1 MALSDCFQNLR
12 ATKGNEKATDRQ
24 LLDILSALEE
34 RKLQGEVGYDKPAAE
49 LKHEAEVTAAV
60 LKRNTLENMQK
71 RLRMDSRIDET
82 STEAGKGGVRD
93 FATAIEAVIHGV
105 NTDITGGKASI
116 AREAT
121 DRSEVLLSGITS
133 ELQRADLFGAAR
145 SGKLDDQVMEE
156 LLQLGKGEA
165 GRPGAS
171 DSAQALAIARIV
183 KRWQDVAKGMLNKA
197 GAWIGD
203 YHGYIARTSHDS
215 YKIWKAG
222 FNQWFTDIMPAL
234 DWQRTFQGVDDPQK
248 FMQGVY
254 NALVTGVHLTPEGAL
269 DNARLDK
276 GPAFTGPG
284 SMAKKLSQGR
294 VLHFRD
300 QSAQP
305 WLGYNAKYGV
315 ASPFETIIHSLDRAG
330 RDSALMTHFGTN
342 PRAEFEDMLRRTAEQ
357 YRDSD
362 TEAVRNFNLGKRQ
375 DLLNRF
381 SFLDGTAN
389 APSHA
394 LASQAFAYARNA
406 AIFSKLGNVAFT
418 HLSTIATKAGELN
431 RQGISY
437 PKGYGEFFAS
447 MFRGYSDEEKRAV
460 LEEMHAN
467 IIGQHSAIIERL
479 MPNDSMPGKVSKLNI
494 AFMKAT
500 GLTWLVN
507 SQKRGTFFAMAQ
519 HLGGLVDRPFDGLD
533 PKVQKQLRAFGIE
546 QPHWD
551 MLRNAPGHSKV
562 DGRTFLTEQAAMRI
576 PEDQIVAHLKTIP
589 EGEPGHIASDAQLDT
604 TGLTPEQAQRITD
617 EQARLTPIKVDDFRQ
632 RLALQLHGMYGEAAD
647 RAIVTPGI
655 PERNFWYGG
664 MARGT
669 WKGEMMRAASLFK
682 MWPTAVIR
690 QQLGAEWYGNASKVN
705 ALGNITAL
713 AVGAGMAGVL
723 RQAIVDELNGKEH
736 RPLND
741 TRTYVAGLMQG
752 GGMGIMGDYLFGEYN
767 RFGQNPYQSAAG
779 PVLGGM
785 GGDVI
790 NLWNLFKG
798 VAEAPN
804 AHARALAEKQ
814 IAPDLLQLAVNY
826 APFANLF
833 YTRLALNMA
842 FIWRA
847 QEALNPGYLARSQ
860 RSLQQRTGQAWWI
873 SPSAWV
879 NQGKVQPSP
888 GG

>member
-1 MALSDCFQNLR
+1 MAIADCLQNMR
-12 ATKGNEKATDRQ
+12 ATSGNTEATDRQ
-24 LLDILSALEE
+24 LMDILAALEE
-34 RKLQGEVGYDKPAAE
+34 RKQLGTDPGYSKPAAE
-49 LKHEAEVTAAV
+49 LKYEAEVTAAV
-60 LKRNTLENMQK
+60 AKRNALENLQK
-71 RLRMDSRIDET
+71 RLLMDSRLDEM
-82 STEAGKGGVRD
+82 SAQAAGKDGVRNLGL
-93 FATAIEAVIHGV
+93 ALQSIIHGI

-133 ELQRADLFGAAR
+133 ELQRADLFGVAR
-145 SGKLDDQVMEE
+145 SGHIDPDIMEE
-156 LLQLGKGEA
+156 LNQLSKGDGGK
-165 GRPGAS
+165 PGAS
-171 DSAQALAIARIV
+171 GNTQALDIARIV

-203 YHGYIARTSHDS
+203 YHGYIGRTSHDS

-234 DWQRTFQGVDDPQK
+234 DWKRTFVGVEDPQK

-254 NALVTGVHLTPEGAL
+254 NALVTGVHLTPEAAI
-269 DNARLDK
+269 DNARMDK
-276 GPAFTGPG
+276 GPAFSGPG
-284 SMAKKLSQGR
+284 NKAAKLSEGR
-294 VLHFRD
+294 VLHFRNE
-300 QSAQP
+300 SAQP

-315 ASPFETIIHSLDRAG
+315 AGPFETIINSLDRAG

-342 PRAEFEDMLRRTAEQ
+342 PRAEFQDLLRRTEEQ

-362 TEAVRNFNLGKRQ
+362 TQAVRNFSKTDQQ
-375 DLLNRF
+375 DLLDRF

-389 APSHA
+389 APSHK
-394 LASQAFAYARNA
+394 LASQIFSYARNA

-418 HLSTIATKAGELN
+418 HLSTIATKASELN

-447 MFRGYSDEEKRAV
+447 MFRGYSEADKKAV

-519 HLGGLVDRPFDGLD
+519 HLGSLVDTAHGDLPA
-533 PKVQKQLRAFGIE
+533 KVQQQLRGFGILE
-546 QPHWD
+546 PQWD
-551 MLRNAPGHSKV
+551 MLRQAPGHATV

-576 PEDQIVAHLKTIP
+576 PEAQIIDHLRTIP
-589 EGEPGHIASDAQLDT
+589 EGQPGHIQAPLDPK
-604 TGLTPEQAQRITD
+604 GLTPEQVQRWTD
-617 EQARLTPIKVDDFRQ
+617 EQARLTPIKVQNYREQ
-632 RLALQLHGMYGEAAD
+632 LALQVHGMYGEAAD

-690 QQLGAEWYGNASKVN
+690 QQLGAEFYGNASRGR

-713 AVGAGMAGVL
+713 AVGAGLAGVL

-752 GGMGIMGDYLFGEYN
+752 GGMGIMGDFLFGEYN
-767 RFGQNPYQSAAG
+767 RFGQNPYQTAAG
-779 PVLGGM
+779 PILGGM

-798 VAEAPN
+798 VAEAPD
-804 AHARALAEKQ
+804 AHRRALAEKQ

-847 QEALNPGYLARSQ
+847 QEALNPGYLERSQ
-860 RSLQQRTGQAWWI
+860 RSLEQRTGQKFWI
-873 SPSAWV
+873 SPAAWV
-879 NQGKVQPSP
+879 NQGKIQPSP